1 MEGVRAILKFAQKER
16 SRAKTK
22 TSDPCWLSV
31 HCGNLPSPA
40 CAKSKG
46 AILPRSAQLSCR
58 WYSLLVCV
66 DRIQLPW
73 LKNIRN
79 SLELLTSYSYLRML
93 ISQRGDGSVL
103 KSTWHTNRRG
113 RGQISRARVRLGLAA
128 QVRKPIS
135 SRAALLNLWVKTIWW
150 IKGLFHRSRLRLSE
164 ISDIYITIHNSS
176 KATVI

>member
-1 MEGVRAILKFAQKER
+1 MLRRKEAEPKQRPATHAGFPFTVAIYQAQHVQNPRAPYCLDQHSFLVGGIMQQ
-16 SRAKTK
+16 
-22 TSDPCWLSV
+22 D
-31 HCGNLPSPA
+31 
-40 CAKSKG
+40 
-46 AILPRSAQLSCR
+46 
-58 WYSLLVCV
+58 SLLVCV